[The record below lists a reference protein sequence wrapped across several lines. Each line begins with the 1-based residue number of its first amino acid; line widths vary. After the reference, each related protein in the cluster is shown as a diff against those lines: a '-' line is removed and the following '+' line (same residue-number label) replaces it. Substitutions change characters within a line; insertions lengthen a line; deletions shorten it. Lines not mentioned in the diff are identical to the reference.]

1 MRFGYARVSTSD
13 QTLALQRDAL
23 TGAGCEK
30 LFTDQGVSG
39 SAIKRP
45 GLARALKALQAGDTL
60 VVWKLDRLGRSLSH
74 LVQIMAEFGERGIE
88 FESLTEKIDTTSAT
102 GRLVLHIAAVF
113 SEFERSLI
121 TERTRAGIAAAKK
134 RGQKF
139 GRKPSMSPEQ
149 VTHARKLIEGGEAP
163 DKVAASFKIHRST
176 LFAHL
181 KKAAA

>member
-23 TGAGCEK
+23 KAAGCEK
-30 LFTDQGVSG
+30 LFTDQGISG
-39 SAIKRP
+39 NAIKRP
-45 GLARALKALQAGDTL
+45 GLARALKKLQAGDTL
-60 VVWKLDRLGRSLSH
+60 IVWKLDRLGRSLSH
-74 LVQIMAEFGERGIE
+74 LVQIMAEFGERGIG

-121 TERTRAGIAAAKK
+121 TERTQAGIAAAKK
-134 RGQKF
+134 RGQRF
-139 GRKPSMSPEQ
+139 GRKPSLSPAQ
-149 VTHARKLIEGGEAP
+149 VTHARKLIEGGESP
-163 DKVAASFKIHRST
+163 DRVAVTLKVHRST